1 MSINKPLCIIVGA
14 GNGLGLKLAQ
24 EFSRQQYQV
33 VALNRSQLNSVDD
46 NTVFMQID
54 AANEEAVNKVLS
66 ETIETYGVPEV
77 LIHNTAQLYIESFQE
92 TSVAQFTTAWQSMV
106 LSAFNAMK
114 VIVPKMAEEQKGTV
128 IVSGA
133 TASLRAGANF
143 SAFASAKFAL
153 RGLVQ
158 SVAREYQKQG
168 VHVVHAILDGILDT
182 PASRELHSLDPTDM
196 MSTQDVADAYMQV
209 VAQKQ
214 SAWTHEFDLRPQNET
229 F

>member
-1 MSINKPLCIIVGA
+1 MANNKPLSVIIGA
-14 GNGLGLKLAQ
+14 GQGLGTSLATL
-24 EFSRQQYQV
+24 FSMQDYQV
-33 VALNRSQLNSVDD
+33 VGINRSQVTVADKNIAMLQLDVADEQATNAALNEL
-46 NTVFMQID
+46 M
-54 AANEEAVNKVLS
+54 
-66 ETIETYGVPEV
+66 ETYGVPDV
-77 LIHNTAQLYIESFQE
+77 LIHNTAQLYIDPFEE
-92 TSVAQFTTAWQSMV
+92 TSAQQFETAWKSMV

-114 VIVPKMAEEQKGTV
+114 VIVPKMAQQGKGTV

-168 VHVVHAILDGILDT
+168 IHIAHVILDGILDT
-182 PASRELHSLDPTDM
+182 QASRALHSLDPSDM
-196 MSTQDVADAYMQV
+196 MSTNEVAEAYMQIV
-209 VAQKQ
+209 QQKP
-214 SAWTHEFDLRPQNET
+214 SAWTHELDLRPKNEA